1 MGDDV
6 VHGIIMTLIAN
17 KISVEH
23 IHGST
28 KTRNSFGQNVS
39 LGGFPGANKDFVC
52 RRLILLDWRDP
63 PPNCNLEG
71 QGSILFNVF
80 RMVQQIHFQLFTDF
94 SIIVVPIESIS
105 KENCLDCG
113 MQI

>member
-6 VHGIIMTLIAN
+6 VHGLIMTLTTN
-17 KISVEH
+17 KISIEH

-28 KTRNSFGQNVS
+28 KTRNSFGQNV
-39 LGGFPGANKDFVC
+39 
-52 RRLILLDWRDP
+52 RRLILFDWRDP
-63 PPNCNLEG
+63 PPNQEG
-71 QGSILFNVF
+71 QCSILFNVF
-80 RMVQQIHFQLFTDF
+80 RMVQQIHLQLFTEF

-113 MQI
+113 MQL